1 MAHASSWRFPSRT
14 TETIYDPACDAI
26 YDATH
31 KQSVD
36 GGVGTGAP
44 RCRGLR
50 CSPRG
55 FGTGTATGGHPTACG
70 GTESAAEPE
79 PVADIDAGSSPTA
92 TATPLPTE
100 SPAVELVDLYFIRED
115 GLVPLASDVAVPTDA
130 QTVLDRLA
138 AGPPVETGLRSV
150 VVDPL
155 TGTALVSVFT
165 PTGDTDLPTASVTI
179 AVANAFSSLPPT
191 EQVLLL
197 GQVVLSLSSAG
208 FATVS
213 VVDAAGA
220 PLAVPLPD
228 GRLLDRPATAL
239 DYASLIRPL

>member
-1 MAHASSWRFPSRT
+1 MTRPMTRPIKSRLMAAWAPVLLVVAGCGVPLEDSAQALPPEVIPPPVVAPSQPPSPSPSSTS
-14 TETIYDPACDAI
+14 
-26 YDATH
+26 
-31 KQSVD
+31 
-36 GGVGTGAP
+36 AP
-44 RCRGLR
+44 
-50 CSPRG
+50 
-55 FGTGTATGGHPTACG
+55 
-70 GTESAAEPE
+70 
-79 PVADIDAGSSPTA
+79 SPTA

-100 SPAVELVDLYFIRED
+100 SPTIELVDWYFIRED

-130 QTVLDRLA
+130 QTVLDGLA

-165 PTGDTDLPTASVTI
+165 PTGDTSLPTASVTI

-197 GQVVLSLSSAG
+197 GQVILSLSSAG

>member
-1 MAHASSWRFPSRT
+1 MTRPMTRT
-14 TETIYDPACDAI
+14 TTRPVTRPIGRRFMAVWAPVLLVVAGC
-26 YDATH
+26 
-31 KQSVD
+31 
-36 GGVGTGAP
+36 GVPLEDSAQALPPEVIPPPVVAP
-44 RCRGLR
+44 SQPP
-50 CSPRG
+50 SPSPS
-55 FGTGTATGGHPTACG
+55 PTSTSG
-70 GTESAAEPE
+70 S
-79 PVADIDAGSSPTA
+79 GSSPA
-92 TATPLPTE
+92 VTATPLPTE
-100 SPAVELVDLYFIRED
+100 SPAVEVVDLYFIRED

-130 QTVLDRLA
+130 QTVLDGLA
-138 AGPPVETGLRSV
+138 VGPPVETGLRSV

-165 PTGDTDLPTASVTI
+165 PMGDTELPTASVTI
-179 AVANAFSSLPPT
+179 AVAEAFSSLPPT

-208 FATVS
+208 FTTVS

>member
-1 MAHASSWRFPSRT
+1 MTRATTRT
-14 TETIYDPACDAI
+14 TTRPISSRLMAAWAPVLLVVAGC
-26 YDATH
+26 
-31 KQSVD
+31 
-36 GGVGTGAP
+36 GVPLEDSAQALPPEVIPPPVVAP
-44 RCRGLR
+44 SQPP
-50 CSPRG
+50 SPSPS
-55 FGTGTATGGHPTACG
+55 PTS
-70 GTESAAEPE
+70 TK
-79 PVADIDAGSSPTA
+79 SPTA
-92 TATPLPTE
+92 TATALPTE

>member
-1 MAHASSWRFPSRT
+1 MTRPTTRT
-14 TETIYDPACDAI
+14 TTRPMTRPRSSRLMAAWAPVLLVVAGC
-26 YDATH
+26 
-31 KQSVD
+31 
-36 GGVGTGAP
+36 GVPLEDSAQALPPEVIPPPVVAP
-44 RCRGLR
+44 SQPP
-50 CSPRG
+50 SPSPS
-55 FGTGTATGGHPTACG
+55 PTS
-70 GTESAAEPE
+70 TQ
-79 PVADIDAGSSPTA
+79 SPTA

-115 GLVPLASDVAVPTDA
+115 GLVPLVSDVAVPTDA

-165 PTGDTDLPTASVTI
+165 PTGDVDLPTASVTI

>member
-1 MAHASSWRFPSRT
+1 M
-14 TETIYDPACDAI
+14 
-26 YDATH
+26 
-31 KQSVD
+31 
-36 GGVGTGAP
+36 
-44 RCRGLR
+44 
-50 CSPRG
+50 
-55 FGTGTATGGHPTACG
+55 
-70 GTESAAEPE
+70 
-79 PVADIDAGSSPTA
+79 
-92 TATPLPTE
+92 
-100 SPAVELVDLYFIRED
+100 DLYFIRED
-115 GLVPLASDVAVPTDA
+115 GLVPLASEVAVPTDA

-165 PTGDTDLPTASVTI
+165 PTSDTELPTASVTI

>member
-1 MAHASSWRFPSRT
+1 MTRPTTRT
-14 TETIYDPACDAI
+14 TTRPMTRPMTSRWMAAWAPVLLVVAGC
-26 YDATH
+26 
-31 KQSVD
+31 
-36 GGVGTGAP
+36 GVPLEDSAQALPPEVIPPPVVAP
-44 RCRGLR
+44 SQPP
-50 CSPRG
+50 SPSPS
-55 FGTGTATGGHPTACG
+55 PTS
-70 GTESAAEPE
+70 TQ
-79 PVADIDAGSSPTA
+79 SPTA

-165 PTGDTDLPTASVTI
+165 PTGDVELPTASVTI

>member
-1 MAHASSWRFPSRT
+1 MTRTMTRT
-14 TETIYDPACDAI
+14 TTRTTSRRLMAAWAPVLLVVAGCGVPLEDSAQALPPEVIPPPA
-26 YDATH
+26 
-31 KQSVD
+31 V
-36 GGVGTGAP
+36 AP
-44 RCRGLR
+44 SQPP
-50 CSPRG
+50 SPG
-55 FGTGTATGGHPTACG
+55 PSPTATA
-70 GTESAAEPE
+70 SQ
-79 PVADIDAGSSPTA
+79 SPTA

-130 QTVLDRLA
+130 QTVLDGLA
-138 AGPPVETGLRSV
+138 VGPPVETGLRSV

-165 PTGDTDLPTASVTI
+165 PTGDIELPTASVTI
-179 AVANAFSSLPPT
+179 AVAESFSSLPPT

>member
-1 MAHASSWRFPSRT
+1 MTRPTTRT
-14 TETIYDPACDAI
+14 TTRPMTRPRSSRLMAAWAPVLLVVAGC
-26 YDATH
+26 
-31 KQSVD
+31 
-36 GGVGTGAP
+36 GVPLEDSAQALPPEVIPPPVVAP
-44 RCRGLR
+44 SQPP
-50 CSPRG
+50 SPSPS
-55 FGTGTATGGHPTACG
+55 PTS
-70 GTESAAEPE
+70 TQ
-79 PVADIDAGSSPTA
+79 SPTA

-165 PTGDTDLPTASVTI
+165 PTGDIELPTASVTI

>member
-1 MAHASSWRFPSRT
+1 MTRPMTRT
-14 TETIYDPACDAI
+14 TTRPVTRPIGRRLMAVWAPVVLVVAGCGVPLEDSAQALPPEVIPPPVVAPT
-26 YDATH
+26 
-31 KQSVD
+31 QSPS
-36 GGVGTGAP
+36 A
-44 RCRGLR
+44 
-50 CSPRG
+50 SPS
-55 FGTGTATGGHPTACG
+55 PTSTSG
-70 GTESAAEPE
+70 S
-79 PVADIDAGSSPTA
+79 GSSPTA

-100 SPAVELVDLYFIRED
+100 SPAVELVDWYFIRED

-130 QTVLDRLA
+130 QTVLDGLA

-155 TGTALVSVFT
+155 TGTALVSVFA
-165 PTGDTDLPTASVTI
+165 PTGDTELPTASVTI

-208 FATVS
+208 FTTVS

>member
-1 MAHASSWRFPSRT
+1 
-14 TETIYDPACDAI
+14 E
-26 YDATH
+26 
-31 KQSVD
+31 
-36 GGVGTGAP
+36 
-44 RCRGLR
+44 
-50 CSPRG
+50 
-55 FGTGTATGGHPTACG
+55 
-70 GTESAAEPE
+70 
-79 PVADIDAGSSPTA
+79 
-92 TATPLPTE
+92 
-100 SPAVELVDLYFIRED
+100 
-115 GLVPLASDVAVPTDA
+115 
-130 QTVLDRLA
+130 
-138 AGPPVETGLRSV
+138 
-150 VVDPL
+150 
-155 TGTALVSVFT
+155 
-165 PTGDTDLPTASVTI
+165 LPTASVTI

>member
-1 MAHASSWRFPSRT
+1 MTRPMTRPTNRWLMAAWAPVLLVVAGCGVPLEDSAQALPLEVIPPPVVAPS
-14 TETIYDPACDAI
+14 
-26 YDATH
+26 
-31 KQSVD
+31 QS
-36 GGVGTGAP
+36 P
-44 RCRGLR
+44 
-50 CSPRG
+50 SPSPS
-55 FGTGTATGGHPTACG
+55 PTSG
-70 GTESAAEPE
+70 SA
-79 PVADIDAGSSPTA
+79 SSPTA

-100 SPAVELVDLYFIRED
+100 SPTIELVDWYFIRED

-130 QTVLDRLA
+130 QTVLDGLA

-165 PTGDTDLPTASVTI
+165 PTGDTSLPTASMTI
-179 AVANAFSSLPPT
+179 AVAEAFSSLPPT